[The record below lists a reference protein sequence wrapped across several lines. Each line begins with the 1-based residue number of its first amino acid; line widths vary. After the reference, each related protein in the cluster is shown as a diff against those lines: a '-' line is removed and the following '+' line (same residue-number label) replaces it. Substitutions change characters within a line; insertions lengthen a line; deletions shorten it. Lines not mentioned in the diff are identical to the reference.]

1 MGSGSGSGQSTG
13 GDSLRSR
20 SLSED
25 SISLSFYYID
35 SSRAFKLDSSI
46 LDYTTRFPI
55 PATHIYLGNNGAP
68 TRSILFAPLL
78 KTGFDPG
85 FHAFDVY
92 KWQMEN
98 VRFFTTTRPYTE
110 LSYSI
115 ASRAEQIIEVMHT
128 QNLKPH
134 WNASFQYRLINGPG
148 VFRNQKSNH
157 NNYLLSSWYQSPNK
171 RYNNYFVILANSLQ
185 AEQSGGIR
193 SDKNYLSDP
202 NYAQDRFTVPSEIG
216 GDPVFRTNF
225 FSSVIYTGVRN
236 TETNFLL
243 RQQYD
248 FGRKDSLVSDSTV
261 IPLFYPKL
269 RFEHNFK
276 FGRYSY
282 LFRDFTVQDPGQR
295 NNIPDSAYYKNR
307 YDITIN
313 PGDSILFNDQWREL
327 TNDFSVY
334 QFPDSRNLQQF
345 IKLGVEVQFLK
356 GEVKTT
362 RSLYNFMAHG
372 AYRNRTKN
380 QKWDIN
386 ASGRLFLNGYNAGD
400 YHGYIHLIRLINPRI
415 GSLQAGF
422 ENISRS
428 PSFIYN
434 TSSQFY
440 LDAAKTFNKENTTH
454 LFASIQQPRLQL
466 QLTADY
472 FLISNYLYV
481 TDYYKLQQESDLFNV
496 FRISALKTFKFGRFW
511 RWHAELYF
519 QQKTGEAQVN
529 LPTLFTRNRFGYE
542 GKLGFRNLDLAVGV
556 EVRAHT
562 PYRADNFSPVL
573 QQFFYQNTTT
583 IANLPRMDA
592 YLNFRIRS
600 FRAYLRFENL
610 NTISV
615 DNGFNFNNHNFAAP
629 GYPTP
634 GMVTRFGINWSFVN

>member
-1 MGSGSGSGQSTG
+1 MLSHRLHAQRPTVLQGVGDRIPRMGSGSGSGQSTG

-225 FSSVIYTGVRN
+225 FSSVIYTGV
-236 TETNFLL
+236 
-243 RQQYD
+243 
-248 FGRKDSLVSDSTV
+248 
-261 IPLFYPKL
+261 
-269 RFEHNFK
+269 
-276 FGRYSY
+276 
-282 LFRDFTVQDPGQR
+282 
-295 NNIPDSAYYKNR
+295 
-307 YDITIN
+307 
-313 PGDSILFNDQWREL
+313 
-327 TNDFSVY
+327 
-334 QFPDSRNLQQF
+334 
-345 IKLGVEVQFLK
+345 
-356 GEVKTT
+356 
-362 RSLYNFMAHG
+362 
-372 AYRNRTKN
+372 
-380 QKWDIN
+380 
-386 ASGRLFLNGYNAGD
+386 
-400 YHGYIHLIRLINPRI
+400 
-415 GSLQAGF
+415 
-422 ENISRS
+422 
-428 PSFIYN
+428 
-434 TSSQFY
+434 
-440 LDAAKTFNKENTTH
+440 
-454 LFASIQQPRLQL
+454 
-466 QLTADY
+466 
-472 FLISNYLYV
+472 
-481 TDYYKLQQESDLFNV
+481 
-496 FRISALKTFKFGRFW
+496 
-511 RWHAELYF
+511 
-519 QQKTGEAQVN
+519 
-529 LPTLFTRNRFGYE
+529 
-542 GKLGFRNLDLAVGV
+542 
-556 EVRAHT
+556 
-562 PYRADNFSPVL
+562 
-573 QQFFYQNTTT
+573 
-583 IANLPRMDA
+583 
-592 YLNFRIRS
+592 
-600 FRAYLRFENL
+600 
-610 NTISV
+610 
-615 DNGFNFNNHNFAAP
+615 
-629 GYPTP
+629 
-634 GMVTRFGINWSFVN
+634 